1 MKGRELEVRVENT
14 SGDQSDDQWEDVR
27 KKILGWGSVIW
38 GGDRAEVGLVLDW
51 CWTDSR

>member
-27 KKILGWGSVIW
+27 KKILGWGFCDL
-38 GGDRAEVGLVLDW
+38 GRRPD
-51 CWTDSR
+51 